1 MQQPAYLFCDTCK
14 RLQTAYTVTSLSIK
28 KLRNPQDTGIAEFC

>member
-1 MQQPAYLFCDTCK
+1 MQQPAYLFRDTCK
-14 RLQTAYTVTSLSIK
+14 RLQIAYIVTTLSK